1 MIRRLLS
8 NMLSA
13 TDPVDKRK
21 QIEKTKLFDKVLG
34 YEGIKRTFVRSLNSE
49 EPVHILLVGPPGQ
62 AKTLF
67 LKCILEA
74 FGEEAFFTVGGTAS
88 KSGPIDVLFDMQ
100 PKYLLVDEIEH
111 LKPEYQTTLLS
122 LMETGILTQ
131 TMHSKVR
138 HTHMKTWVFATSN
151 GTKKLSQPLLS
162 RFRVMYLNEYE
173 FSQFCEIAVKKLLVE
188 GTHRYSFSQFYEIS
202 VNKLLLEGLDKK
214 SAHEIAISIREQLPN
229 RNIRNCVQIGRLVKN
244 ESDIEMAIADE
255 IKNFKE
261 YGVPQLTR
269 GTDL

>member
-8 NMLSA
+8 NMLFA

-34 YEGIKRTFVRSLNSE
+34 FEGIKRTFVRSLNSE

-67 LKCILEA
+67 LKSILET
-74 FGEEAFFTVGGTAS
+74 FGEKKAFFIVGGNAS
-88 KSGPIDVLFDMQ
+88 KSGLIDVLFELR
-100 PKYLLVDEIEH
+100 PKYLLIDEIEH
-111 LKPEYQTTLLS
+111 LKLEYQTTLLS

-131 TMHSKVR
+131 TMYSKVR
-138 HTHMKTWVFATSN
+138 HIHLKTWVFATSN

-173 FSQFCEIAVKKLLVE
+173 FSQFCEIAVKKLLA
-188 GTHRYSFSQFYEIS
+188 
-202 VNKLLLEGLDKK
+202 EGLDKK
-214 SAHEIAISIREQLPN
+214 VADEIAISVWEQLPN
-229 RNIRNCVQIGRLVKN
+229 PNIRNCVQIARLVEN
-244 ESDIEMAIADE
+244 DPDIEMAIADE
-255 IKNFKE
+255 IQNFKE
-261 YGVPQLTR
+261 YR
-269 GTDL
+269 GGQA